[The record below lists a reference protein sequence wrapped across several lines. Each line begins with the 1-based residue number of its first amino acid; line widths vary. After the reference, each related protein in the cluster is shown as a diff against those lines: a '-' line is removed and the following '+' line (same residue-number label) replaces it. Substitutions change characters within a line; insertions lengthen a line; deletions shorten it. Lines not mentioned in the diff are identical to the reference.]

1 MEDASMRD
9 SCSCFRFC
17 PHPAA
22 VLALLALVIGCASSG
37 KKTWGEESALVVPPA
52 GPRVIA
58 VAPAIDLSG
67 QEIIDPLLQADI
79 VFQQLG
85 QVRGVTAV
93 PVNRAAE
100 VMASMRIGSI
110 ETADD
115 AMMICDALGVDA
127 LIVPTITL
135 WHPYNPPRVGASLTM
150 FVRHWNTPGQSES
163 DIRTLSRAA
172 TPGAM
177 ESMPRNADLI
187 QASGVFDA
195 SAGSTRARLEAY
207 ASGRSDP
214 AGPMGRGEYLQNMDR
229 YSAFVWHDLIGQLL
243 VQYPP

>member
-1 MEDASMRD
+1 MRVSMRQPMPRW
-9 SCSCFRFC
+9 CL
-17 PHPAA
+17 ATL
-22 VLALLALVIGCASSG
+22 LALLTLVIGCEAS
-37 KKTWGEESALVVPPA
+37 KKKQWGEELALFVPPT
-52 GPRVIA
+52 GPRIIA

-79 VFQQLG
+79 VFQKLG
-85 QVRGVTAV
+85 QVRGLTVV

-100 VMASMRIGSI
+100 VMASIRMASI
-110 ETADD
+110 ETAED
-115 AMMICDALGVDA
+115 ARLICDALGVDA
-127 LIVPTITL
+127 LVVPTITL

-150 FVRHWNTPGQSES
+150 FVRHWNTPGQSKG
-163 DIRTLSRAA
+163 DIRTLSRAT

-207 ASGRSDP
+207 AAGRSDP

-243 VQYPP
+243 AQYPP